1 MITLNAVFWMLVIVF
16 GAIGAVRGWA
26 KELLVTFSAILGLFV
41 VTVLEEFVPFVSVY
55 LAEGGSERE
64 FALRAIIILAISFF
78 GYQTP
83 NIQRLSEVLIR
94 ERFQDSLLG
103 LFIGLLNGY
112 LVVGSVLFYMDS
124 YGYPYDFLF
133 PPVTD
138 EALTVFQYLPPEL
151 LGIPAVYFA
160 VAIAFTFVVV
170 VLI

>member
-1 MITLNAVFWMLVIVF
+1 MITLNAVFWMLVFVF

-41 VTVLEEFVPFVSVY
+41 VTVVEQFVPFVGAY
-55 LAEGGSERE
+55 LADGGDERQ
-64 FALRAIIILAISFF
+64 FAVRAIIILLITFF

-83 NIQRLSEVLIR
+83 NIQRLSEVLVR
-94 ERFQDSLLG
+94 ERLQDSLLG

-112 LVVGSVLFYMDS
+112 FVVGTILYYMNL

-133 PPVTD
+133 PPITE
-138 EALTVFQYLPPEL
+138 EALNVFQYLPPAL